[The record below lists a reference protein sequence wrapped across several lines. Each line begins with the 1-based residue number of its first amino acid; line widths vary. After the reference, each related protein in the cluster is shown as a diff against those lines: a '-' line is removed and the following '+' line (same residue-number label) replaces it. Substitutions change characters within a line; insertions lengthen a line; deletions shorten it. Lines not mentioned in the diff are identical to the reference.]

1 MQFVQ
6 FRGQLWQHPVF
17 RSVPMHLRLTYV
29 YLLTSAHGNTA
40 GLYLLPAAYMASDM
54 QTTEPEAMSAL
65 RELETSGHVRY
76 DRAASIVWVRHYLDL
91 FPAKGEKQVQGVYN
105 AAADYRHSPLYG
117 EWLAAVTGTG
127 DPPPKQEGAPPAS
140 EPQKAT
146 ETGQGSQETPPHPM
160 AGGSPDTDPERAV
173 ILGELKRLH
182 PTWNMS
188 KARWEEFLDLGDR
201 IGWALVRE
209 AIEDTHAAEA
219 QLPYLL
225 EILRRWDAAEV
236 RDRETLAAYRRKRQA
251 RSRDRPQGKG
261 NVFLEP
267 QTKDP
272 EQYDYVYEQFGEGDK
287 RAGG

>member
-6 FRGQLWQHPVF
+6 FRGQLWQHPVI
-17 RSVPMHLRLTYV
+17 RSLPMHLRLPYV

-54 QTTEPEAMSAL
+54 QTTEAETANAM
-65 RELETSGHVRY
+65 RELEASGHIAY
-76 DRAASIVWVRHYLDL
+76 DRVRSVIWVRHYLDL
-91 FPAKGEKQVQGVYN
+91 FPARGERQIQGIHN
-105 AAADYRHSPLYG
+105 AAGEYRHSPLYG
-117 EWLAAVTGTG
+117 EWLAALQSTGN
-127 DPPPKQEGAPPAS
+127 PPTPQGPPTPAREPEQAP
-140 EPQKAT
+140 
-146 ETGQGSQETPPHPM
+146 ETAQETTPPPM
-160 AGGSPDTDPERAV
+160 AGGSPDTDPVRAV
-173 ILGELKRLH
+173 ILGELRRLH

-188 KARWEEFLDLGDR
+188 RSRWEEFLELGDR

-236 RDRETLAAYRRKRQA
+236 RDRETLAAYRTKRQA
-251 RSRDRPQGKG
+251 RSRDRPGKES
-261 NVFLEP
+261 NVILEP

-272 EQYDYVYEQFGEGDK
+272 GQYAYVMDPFGEGDK
-287 RAGG
+287 RAGGSV